1 MNTQNNMILDTAG
14 TPELW
19 RDNVACLAVGNSRV
33 AFAISMAFTAP
44 LLAPLSIEGGGF
56 HFRGKSSKGKTI
68 TLYTGGSVWGSH
80 KRKCMWPA
88 TSKELEMI
96 AHQHNDSFLALD
108 EVCAVD
114 PNEVG
119 QMVYMLANGQAKQ
132 QANDMN
138 PKEWRLL
145 FLSTGEQSLKS
156 VMSKKQKE
164 YGAGLE
170 ARMIDIEAVS
180 GEYGVFDAL
189 LDGFES
195 SHDQA
200 KHLHSMSN
208 EYYGAVGLAF
218 LERFNQSKKDS
229 LILVKE
235 LQAEFLRN
243 NTPEKA
249 NAQIKRVLNRFAVV
263 AAGGELATHYGL
275 TGWQSG
281 ESFIA
286 AKACFEN
293 WLNNVGGRA

>member
-19 RDNVACLAVGNSRV
+19 RDNVACLAVGNSRI
-33 AFAISMAFTAP
+33 AFAISCAFAAP
-44 LLAPLSIEGGGF
+44 LLTMVNEDGGGF
-56 HFRGKSSKGKTI
+56 NFYGASSTGKTI
-68 TLYTGGSVWGSH
+68 SIYSAGSVWGSH
-80 KRKCMWPA
+80 KRKRIWPA

-108 EVCAVD
+108 EICAVD

-132 QANDMN
+132 QANGIN

-145 FLSTGEQSLKS
+145 FLSAGE
-156 VMSKKQKE
+156 VPFKKIIQE
-164 YGAGLE
+164 ESGATTMGLE
-170 ARMIDIEAVS
+170 LRLTDIEAAV
-180 GEYGVFDAL
+180 GKHGVFDTL

-195 SHDQA
+195 SLEQA

-218 LERFNQSKKDS
+218 LERFNQSKEES
-229 LILVKE
+229 LILFKASKADFVSS
-235 LQAEFLRN
+235 N
-243 NTPEKA
+243 IPEHA
-249 NAQIKRVLNRFAVV
+249 NSQVKRVLNRFAVV

-275 TGWQSG
+275 TGWQPG